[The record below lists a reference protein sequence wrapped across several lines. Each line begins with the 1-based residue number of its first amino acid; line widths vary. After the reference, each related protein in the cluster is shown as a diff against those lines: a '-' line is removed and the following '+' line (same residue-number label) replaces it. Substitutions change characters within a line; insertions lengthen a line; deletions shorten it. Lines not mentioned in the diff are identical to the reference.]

1 MKRPGVLRKQ
11 ARRLMGRAITAYVR
25 ARGATRTSS

>member
-1 MKRPGVLRKQ
+1 MKRRVLRNQ
-11 ARRLMGRAITAYVR
+11 ARRLVGRAITAYVR